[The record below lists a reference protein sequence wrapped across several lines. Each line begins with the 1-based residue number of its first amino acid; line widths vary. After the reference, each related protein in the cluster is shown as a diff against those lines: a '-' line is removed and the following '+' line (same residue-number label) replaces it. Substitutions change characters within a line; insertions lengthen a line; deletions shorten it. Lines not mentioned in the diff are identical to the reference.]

1 MAVDATVIGPRI
13 RMVTAGG
20 LYELQG
26 VQCRFAANGINV
38 CIATLAVGRKET
50 GDSTVFIGFDRGD
63 EARIIVN
70 GATGFSTGSQAP
82 NQTVAFNVDDY
93 DLFDGVIDDFGP
105 GSLKFGQ
112 FSVQVR
118 IFGRLALLAS
128 GTLGS
133 SSVSPS
139 SHLDTAV
146 FFAYGTGS
154 GDAPGMINL
163 TDVQVGFWQPLRD
176 AMQAIALQSNA
187 PENSVAKAV
196 QQLFGADVNAAA
208 AGLLDEIQGGLDWN
222 SRSRQF
228 ATGITT
234 SLNALMMS
242 QWQFDS
248 FFQRIVKMGELLR
261 FKLVENG
268 SALRV
273 VPYTP
278 FFSRQDALIVGPRTY
293 DQFGWDNK
301 SEFRNY
307 AGCVLVEGAHHD
319 ISDPAAVGVVGSYRL
334 PGNNPYG
341 QAHVGTVPAWLGTID
356 ENMFTGGGG
365 ARAFTA
371 LSSSGLGDRLAKF
384 MTWELNYQNR
394 RFSFSCPFLRADIG
408 PLEAVRL
415 DFPSAPEIIGGTD
428 TPAIYGSV
436 ETVDVTID
444 ATARAAR
451 TTYSVGYARSYQQ
464 QQRQIDPDLDPGEH
478 PFWGTNYVGGRL
490 DTEQTRGPSVG

>member
-1 MAVDATVIGPRI
+1 MATDATVIGPRI
-13 RMVTAGG
+13 RMVTSGG

-50 GDSTVFIGFDRGD
+50 GDETVFIGFERGD
-63 EARIIVN
+63 EVRIIVN
-70 GATGFSTGSQAP
+70 GATGYSTGSQTP
-82 NQTVAFNVDDY
+82 NQTVAFNVDDF

-105 GSLKFGQ
+105 GALKFGQ

-118 IFGRLALLAS
+118 IFGRFAFLAS

-133 SSVSPS
+133 SSIAPA

-154 GDAPGMINL
+154 GDAPGMIDL
-163 TDVQVGFWQPLRD
+163 TDVQAEFWGPLRD
-176 AMQAIALQSNA
+176 AMQAIALQTNA
-187 PENSVAKAV
+187 PENSVA
-196 QQLFGADVNAAA
+196 QTIQTLFGADVNSLAAN
-208 AGLLDEIQGGLDWN
+208 LMDEIQGSLTWN
-222 SRSRQF
+222 SRGREF

-234 SLNALMMS
+234 NLNALMMS
-242 QWQFDS
+242 QWQFDP
-248 FFQRIVKMGELLR
+248 FFQRIVKMSELLR

-268 SALRV
+268 SVLRI

-278 FFSRQDALIVGPRTY
+278 FFPRQDALVVGPRTY
-293 DQFGWDNK
+293 DTFSWDNK
-301 SEFRNY
+301 SEYRNY

-319 ISDPAAVGVVGSYRL
+319 VPNPAAAGVVGKFKLAGSD
-334 PGNNPYG
+334 PYG
-341 QAHVGTVPAWLGTID
+341 QVHVGAVPAWMAQID

-365 ARAFTA
+365 TRAFSA
-371 LSSSGLGDRLAKF
+371 LASSGLGDSLAKF
-384 MTWELNYQNR
+384 ITWELNYQNR
-394 RFSFSCPFLRADIG
+394 RFTFSCPFLRSDIG

-415 DFPSAPEIIGGTD
+415 DFPSAPEITGGTD

-444 ATARAAR
+444 AAARSAR
-451 TTYSVGYARSYQQ
+451 TTYTVGHARSFSQQ
-464 QQRQIDPDLDPGEH
+464 KFQIDPDLDPGEH
-478 PFWGTNYVGGRL
+478 PFWNTNYVGGRL
-490 DTEQTRGPSVG
+490 DSQQTRGPSF